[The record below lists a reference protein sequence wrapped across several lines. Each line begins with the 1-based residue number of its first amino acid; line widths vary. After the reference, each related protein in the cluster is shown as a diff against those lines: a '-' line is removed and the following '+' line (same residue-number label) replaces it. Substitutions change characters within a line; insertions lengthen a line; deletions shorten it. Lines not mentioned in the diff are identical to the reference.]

1 MSQFEYHSPAPN
13 SALLI
18 YADPS
23 AAQQALDASP
33 IRFALER
40 TAFAPQSA
48 WEADEFPAPDTPE
61 AASDE
66 FGGDDNDAAIQP
78 STPGIQDM
86 LSPSPL
92 LTRTT
97 PTPILSPLSSPSPS
111 PSPSSPPLPHAP
123 STPKP
128 TEPKWFQLTV
138 DRSRAVHMDYVERQ
152 PFWKQF
158 EPMRSV
164 SQVDLGRKVPHW
176 GLSDVSRRP
185 PHAYRTPNRVLV
197 GMREYVGRGVESLVG
212 MWGEGDAG
220 KREGR

>member
-1 MSQFEYHSPAPN
+1 MALRRASTELLAQRFVHLHIVPRPSNLAESREVYRILQRFGAIDKYYNLQFEYHSPAPN

-97 PTPILSPLSSPSPS
+97 PTPILSPPHLPLPLPLPLPHLSRMP
-111 PSPSSPPLPHAP
+111 PPLPNPQSPNGSNSP
-123 STPKP
+123 STAVAPC
-128 TEPKWFQLTV
+128 TWITWNA
-138 DRSRAVHMDYVERQ
+138 SR
-152 PFWKQF
+152 FGN
-158 EPMRSV
+158 S
-164 SQVDLGRKVPHW
+164 
-176 GLSDVSRRP
+176 LSR
-185 PHAYRTPNRVLV
+185 
-197 GMREYVGRGVESLVG
+197 
-212 MWGEGDAG
+212 
-220 KREGR
+220 